1 MSLEALAPWLIGVAL
16 LGPMLVWPL
25 ALVSLL
31 RMMKGVRTLASV
43 EVAPRETWPTLSVV
57 SPACNEE
64 AAIGQSLKSL
74 VSQDYPALE
83 VIAVNDRSTDRTG
96 ALIDEAAAAD
106 PRVVPVHIS
115 QLPPG
120 WLGKLNAMAQGT
132 ARSTGEWVLFADADV
147 RYGPQALRRAITY
160 AEQHQLD
167 FLTAMPQTDSAGFL
181 ADTIFAG
188 TGLVMALTSRPWRVR
203 DMDTKD
209 VFGVGA
215 FLLVRRSAYL
225 RSPGFEWLKL
235 EVADDMALCLMIK
248 QAGGRCDVVNGRGMI
263 SLRWYES
270 FREMTEKMQKNFYA
284 IMGRFSLAR
293 SVAMAV
299 GCVAFALAPWLA
311 LLPQTPVPLVWLTV
325 ASQLS
330 LITGAVVFSVWTGR
344 DPLYPALF
352 PNVALLLLA
361 FMSVRAGV
369 LGHRMGGIT
378 WRGVR
383 YEAALLQSQQRFRM

>member
-1 MSLEALAPWLIGVAL
+1 MSLASWLIAVAL

-25 ALVSLL
+25 ALVALL
-31 RMMKGVRTLASV
+31 RMMKGVETLASV
-43 EVAPRETWPTLSVV
+43 EVLPRETWPKLSVV

-64 AAIGQSLKSL
+64 AGIAQSLKSL
-74 VSQDYPALE
+74 VAQDYPALE

-106 PRVVPVHIS
+106 PRIVPVHLTE
-115 QLPPG
+115 LPPG
-120 WLGKLNAMAQGT
+120 WLGKLNAMAQGI

-147 RYGPQALRRAITY
+147 RYGPQALRRAITW

-167 FLTAMPQTDSAGFL
+167 FLTVMPQTDSAGFL

-188 TGLVMALTSRPWRVR
+188 TGVVMALTSRPWRVR
-203 DMDTKD
+203 DMNTTD
-209 VFGVGA
+209 VFGIGA

-235 EVADDMALCLMIK
+235 EVADDMGLCLMIK
-248 QAGGRCDVVNGRGMI
+248 RAGGRCDVVNGRGMI

-299 GCVAFALAPWLA
+299 GCIVFALAPWLA
-311 LLPQTPVPLVWLTV
+311 LLPQTPLPLVWLTA
-325 ASQLS
+325 ASQVS
-330 LITGAVVFSVWTGR
+330 LVVGTLLFSRWTGR

-361 FMSVRAGV
+361 FMSVRAAI
-369 LGHRMGGIT
+369 LGRRMGGIM

-383 YEAALLQSQQRFRM
+383 YEAALLESQQRFRM

>member
-1 MSLEALAPWLIGVAL
+1 MSLASWLIAVAL

-25 ALVSLL
+25 ALVALL
-31 RMMKGVRTLASV
+31 RMMKGVETLASV
-43 EVAPRETWPTLSVV
+43 EVLPRETWPKLSVV

-64 AAIGQSLKSL
+64 AGIAQSLKSL
-74 VSQDYPALE
+74 VAQDYPALE

-106 PRVVPVHIS
+106 PRIVPVHLTE
-115 QLPPG
+115 LPPG
-120 WLGKLNAMAQGT
+120 WLGKLNAMAQGI

-147 RYGPQALRRAITY
+147 RYGPQALRRAITW

-167 FLTAMPQTDSAGFL
+167 FLTVMPQTDSAGFL

-188 TGLVMALTSRPWRVR
+188 TGVVMALTSRPWRVR
-203 DMDTKD
+203 DMSTTD
-209 VFGVGA
+209 VFGIGA

-235 EVADDMALCLMIK
+235 EVADDMGLCLMIK
-248 QAGGRCDVVNGRGMI
+248 RAGGRCDVVNGRGMI

-299 GCVAFALAPWLA
+299 GCVVFALAPWLA
-311 LLPQTPVPLVWLTV
+311 LLPQTPLPLVWLTA
-325 ASQLS
+325 ASQVS
-330 LITGAVVFSVWTGR
+330 LVVGTLLFSRWTGR

-352 PNVALLLLA
+352 PNVALLVLA
-361 FMSVRAGV
+361 FMSVRAAI
-369 LGHRMGGIT
+369 LGRRMGGIM

-383 YEAALLQSQQRFRM
+383 YEAALLESQQRFRM

>member
-1 MSLEALAPWLIGVAL
+1 MSFEALAPWLIGVAL
-16 LGPMLVWPL
+16 VGPALVWPL

-31 RMMKGVRTLASV
+31 RMMMGVRTLASV

-83 VIAVNDRSTDRTG
+83 VIAVNDRSIDRTG

-106 PRVVPVHIS
+106 PRIVPVHLS
-115 QLPPG
+115 ELPPG

-160 AEQHQLD
+160 AEQHRLD

-203 DMDTKD
+203 ELDTKD
-209 VFGVGA
+209 VFGIGA

-248 QAGGRCDVVNGRGMI
+248 RAGGRCDVVNGRGMI

-299 GCVAFALAPWLA
+299 LCVTLAVSPLLA
-311 LLPQTPVPLVWLTV
+311 VLPQTPALLVWLTV

-330 LITGAVVFSVWTGR
+330 LMTGSVVFSVWTGR

-361 FMSVRAGV
+361 FMSVRAGI

-383 YEAALLQSQQRFRM
+383 YDAALLESQQRFRM